1 MTAVAMEPSTF
12 EYVRDL
18 VREHSAIAL
27 ESHKGY
33 LVESR
38 LVPVARQHGMD
49 SLDVFIDS
57 LRGKPFGRL
66 HAQLV
71 EAMTT
76 NETSFFRD
84 FHPFDAL
91 KDEILPRLMQARSST
106 RTLHIWS
113 AACSTGQE
121 PYTIVMLLREHF
133 PQLAGWKVRL
143 LATDLSSQVLEKAK
157 EGVYTQAEINRGLP
171 APLLIKY
178 FDRVGLQWQLKPE
191 IRRCVEF
198 QRLNLIES
206 WPHFPAMDL
215 VFLRNVLIY
224 FTPDT
229 KRQIL
234 GNVRK
239 RMAADGTLF
248 LGAAETTLGLDE
260 GYVRVSHGKS
270 SMYRLKG

>member
-1 MTAVAMEPSTF
+1 MTAVMEPSTF

-18 VREHSAIAL
+18 VRQHSAIAL
-27 ESHKGY
+27 ESNKGY

-38 LVPVARQHGMD
+38 LTPVAKQHGMD
-49 SLDVFIDS
+49 SLDAFVGS

-91 KDEILPRLMQARSST
+91 KDEVIPQLLRAREAK
-106 RTLHIWS
+106 RTLNIWS

-121 PYTIVMLLREHF
+121 PYTLVMLLREHF
-133 PQLAGWKVRL
+133 PQLAGWTVRL
-143 LATDLSSQVLEKAK
+143 LATDLSSQVLQKAQ

-178 FDRVGLQWQLKPE
+178 FDRVGLQWRIKE
-191 IRRCVEF
+191 DVRRSVEF
-198 QRLNLIES
+198 KRLNLIEP
-206 WPHFPAMDL
+206 WPLFPQLDL
-215 VFLRNVLIY
+215 VFMRNVLIY
-224 FTPDT
+224 FTPTT
-229 KRQIL
+229 KQQIL
-234 GNVRK
+234 TNVRK
-239 RMAADGTLF
+239 QLAADGALF
-248 LGAAETTLGLDE
+248 LGAAETTIGLDDSF
-260 GYVRVSHGKS
+260 VRVSHGKS
-270 SMYRLKG
+270 SMYVLRK